1 MDKAKFLDFEGKT
14 VIVTGGTRGLGRII
28 SESFL
33 DAGAN
38 VVTCARNAPEKPIF
52 SELTGK
58 KAVYFETDVRE
69 PQKVESFISE
79 VVEQF
84 GRIDVLINNAGGAP
98 SVESSDASPRFNEK
112 VVSLNLLASMHCCQS
127 VFPVMA
133 EQEDNGVIINI
144 SSVSG
149 SRPNPGGMAYGAAK
163 AGLDNLSKTLAHEW
177 SPKIRVL
184 TLAVGLIETDESS
197 DFYGDDEKRLKL
209 ANHLAMKRLGKPE
222 EIADM
227 CMVLASPLARW
238 MTGTTVEVHG
248 GGESPFYLKEIFNTN
263 IEENS

>member
-1 MDKAKFLDFEGKT
+1 M
-14 VIVTGGTRGLGRII
+14 IVTGGTRGLGRVI

-52 SELTGK
+52 SQLNNKE
-58 KAVYFETDVRE
+58 AIFFETDVRN
-69 PQKVESFISE
+69 PDQVESFISE
-79 VVEQF
+79 VFQKF
-84 GRIDVLINNAGGAP
+84 GRIDVLVNNAGGAP
-98 SVESSDASPRFNEK
+98 SVKSSDASARFNEK
-112 VVSLNLLASMHCCQS
+112 VVSLNLLASMHCSQS
-127 VFPVMA
+127 VFPVMSS
-133 EQEDNGVIINI
+133 QEDTGVIINI

-149 SRPNPGGMAYGAAK
+149 SRPNPTGMAYGAAK

-184 TLAVGLIETDESS
+184 TLSVGLIETYESS

-248 GGESPFYLKEIFNTN
+248 GGESPFYLKEIFGTN

>member
-1 MDKAKFLDFEGKT
+1 MNKTESLDFSGKT
-14 VIVTGGTRGLGRII
+14 VIVTGGTRGLGRVI
-28 SESFL
+28 SKSFL

-38 VVTCARNAPEKPIF
+38 VVTCARNEPEKQIF
-52 SELTGK
+52 SELNNNEAIFFK
-58 KAVYFETDVRE
+58 TDVRDPE
-69 PQKVESFISE
+69 QVESFVSK
-79 VVEQF
+79 VVEKF

-98 SVESSDASPRFNEK
+98 SIKSSDASPRFNEK
-112 VVSLNLLASMHCCQS
+112 VVSLNLLAPMNCCQS
-127 VFPVMA
+127 VFPVMTS
-133 EQEDNGVIINI
+133 QKGNGVILNI

-149 SRPNPGGMAYGAAK
+149 SRPNPAGMAYGAAK
-163 AGLDNLSKTLAHEW
+163 AGLENLSKTLAHEW

-197 DFYGDDEKRLKL
+197 DFYGDDENRLKL
-209 ANHLAMKRLGKPE
+209 ADHLAMKRLGEPE

-248 GGESPFYLKEIFNTN
+248 GGESPFYLKELSDMGA
-263 IEENS
+263 EENK

>member
-1 MDKAKFLDFEGKT
+1 MDKTEILDFSGKT
-14 VIVTGGTRGLGRII
+14 VIVTGGTRGLGRVI

-38 VVTCARNAPEKPIF
+38 VVTCARNAPGEPII
-52 SELTGK
+52 SELNNRE
-58 KAVYFETDVRE
+58 AIFFETDVRN
-69 PQKVESFISE
+69 PDQVESLISE
-79 VVEQF
+79 VFKEF
-84 GRIDVLINNAGGAP
+84 GRIDVLVNNAGGAP
-98 SVESSDASPRFNEK
+98 SVKSSEASPRFNEK
-112 VVSLNLLASMHCCQS
+112 VVSLNLLASMHCSQS
-127 VFPVMA
+127 VFPVMNS
-133 EQEDNGVIINI
+133 QEDNGVIINI

-149 SRPNPGGMAYGAAK
+149 SRPNPTGMAYGAAK

-184 TLAVGLIETDESS
+184 TLSVGLIETDESS
-197 DFYGDDEKRLKL
+197 DFYGDDEKRSKL

-248 GGESPFYLKEIFNTN
+248 GGESPFYLKEISDTS

>member
-1 MDKAKFLDFEGKT
+1 MDKTEILDFSGKT
-14 VIVTGGTRGLGRII
+14 VIVTGGTRGLGRVI

-38 VVTCARNAPEKPIF
+38 VVTCARNAPEKAIF
-52 SELTGK
+52 SELNNNE
-58 KAVYFETDVRE
+58 AVFFETDVRN
-69 PQKVESFISE
+69 PDQVDSLISE
-79 VVEQF
+79 VIQKF
-84 GRIDVLINNAGGAP
+84 GRIDVLVNNAGGAP
-98 SVESSDASPRFNEK
+98 SVRSSDASPRFNEK
-112 VVSLNLLASMHCCQS
+112 VVSLNLLASMYCSQS
-127 VFPVMA
+127 VFPVMTA
-133 EQEDNGVIINI
+133 QEDNGVIINI

-149 SRPNPGGMAYGAAK
+149 SRPNPSGMAYGAAK

-197 DFYGDDEKRLKL
+197 DFYGDDEKRLEL

-227 CMVLASPLARW
+227 CLVLASPLARW

-248 GGESPFYLKEIFNTN
+248 GGESPFYLKEISEMGTKENT
-263 IEENS
+263 

>member
-1 MDKAKFLDFEGKT
+1 MDKTEILDFSGKT
-14 VIVTGGTRGLGRII
+14 VIVTGGIRGLGRVI

-38 VVTCARNAPEKPIF
+38 VIVCARNAPEKPVF
-52 SELTGK
+52 SESSNNE
-58 KAVYFETDVRE
+58 AVFFETDVRN
-69 PQKVESFISE
+69 PDQVESLVSE
-79 VVEQF
+79 VFQKF
-84 GRIDVLINNAGGAP
+84 GRIDVLVNNAGGAP
-98 SVESSDASPRFNEK
+98 SVKSSDASPRFNEK
-112 VVSLNLLASMHCCQS
+112 VVSLNLLASMHCSQS
-127 VFPVMA
+127 VFPVMTS
-133 EQEDNGVIINI
+133 QEDNGVIINI

-149 SRPNPGGMAYGAAK
+149 SRPNPAGMAYGAAK

-197 DFYGDDEKRLKL
+197 EFYGDEEKRLNL
-209 ANHLAMKRLGKPE
+209 ANHLAMKRLGRPE

-248 GGESPFYLKEIFNTN
+248 GGESPFYLKEISNTSA
-263 IEENS
+263 EENS

>member
-1 MDKAKFLDFEGKT
+1 MDKTEILDFSGKT
-14 VIVTGGTRGLGRII
+14 VIVTGGTRGLGRVI

-38 VVTCARNAPEKPIF
+38 VIVCARNAPEKPVF
-52 SELTGK
+52 SESSNNE
-58 KAVYFETDVRE
+58 AVFFETDVRN
-69 PQKVESFISE
+69 PDQVESLVSE
-79 VVEQF
+79 VFQKF
-84 GRIDVLINNAGGAP
+84 GRIDVLVNNAGGAP
-98 SVESSDASPRFNEK
+98 SVKSSDASPRFNEK
-112 VVSLNLLASMHCCQS
+112 VVTLNLLASMHCSQS
-127 VFPVMA
+127 VFPVMTS
-133 EQEDNGVIINI
+133 QEDNGVIINI

-149 SRPNPGGMAYGAAK
+149 SRPNPAGMAYGAAK

-197 DFYGDDEKRLKL
+197 EFYGDEEKRLNL
-209 ANHLAMKRLGKPE
+209 ANHLAMKRLGRPE

-248 GGESPFYLKEIFNTN
+248 GGEGPFYLKEISDTSA
-263 IEENS
+263 EENS